1 MWVEVG
7 GSSTGTKFRV
17 QSRQE
22 ASMTGAGEFATR
34 TTPVI
39 ATAKTMM
46 SLRVD
51 LSVEASRK
59 AARRSAAARER

>member
-7 GSSTGTKFRV
+7 GSSTGTKLRV

-22 ASMTGAGEFATR
+22 ASMTEAGEFATT

-46 SLRVD
+46 SLKVD

-59 AARRSAAARER
+59 AAPRNAAARER